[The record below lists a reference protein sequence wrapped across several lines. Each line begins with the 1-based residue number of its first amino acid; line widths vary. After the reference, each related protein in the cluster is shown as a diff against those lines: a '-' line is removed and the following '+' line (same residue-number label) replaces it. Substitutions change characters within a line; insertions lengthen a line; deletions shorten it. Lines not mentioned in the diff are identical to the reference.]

1 MKLIL
6 ASSVFFALS
15 FAAPLPQALDIAHEI
30 PEPAMTRNGIVVA
43 FEQADGMGTKRSLSP
58 SAASFLD
65 RIQKRGDSIPAMT
78 VGGAVVPFENDGAA
92 DMGTKRDVE
101 EKRGD
106 TIPAMTV
113 GGAVVPYENDGAS
126 DMGT

>member
-6 ASSVFFALS
+6 ASTLLLSLS
-15 FAAPLPQALDIAHEI
+15 FAAPLPQTLDIAHEI

-43 FEQADGMGTKRSLSP
+43 FDQAEGMGTKRSLSP
-58 SAASFLD
+58 SVASFLE
-65 RIQKRGDSIPAMT
+65 RIEKRGDTIPAMT
-78 VGGAVVPFENDGAA
+78 VGGAVVPFENDGAG

-113 GGAVVPYENDGAS
+113 GGSVVPYENDGAS